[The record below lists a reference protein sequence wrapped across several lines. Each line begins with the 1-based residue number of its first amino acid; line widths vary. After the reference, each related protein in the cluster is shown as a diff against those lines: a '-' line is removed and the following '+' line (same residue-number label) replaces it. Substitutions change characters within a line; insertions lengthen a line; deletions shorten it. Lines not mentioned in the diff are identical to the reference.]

1 MKRLLTISLTILFLL
16 CAAVS
21 FSQETSSI
29 EKRLTDLLKETYGGL
44 GMQVKLESIPAHLNK
59 GVKVKSVSVHKV
71 PDIRGKGLAVV
82 EFEGEDGKL
91 RASYVSFRIYE
102 KRKLFYAK
110 RALHKGTPVG
120 MDDLGSKEAII
131 GESELIYPKDL
142 QDVVGKVVRKDV
154 AAGTIFT
161 NQVLD
166 SPQVVRRGEV
176 VTIIGE
182 SQQLSVRAKGRA
194 EEPGRLGE
202 RIRVRNLSSDRE
214 IVGTVAENRV
224 VVVEC

>member
-1 MKRLLTISLTILFLL
+1 MKRLLTISLSILFLL

-29 EKRLTDLLKETYGGL
+29 EKRLTDLLKETYGGPSV
-44 GMQVKLESIPAHLNK
+44 QVKLESIPAHLNK
-59 GVKVKSVSVHKV
+59 GIKVKSVSLHKA
-71 PDIRGKGLAVV
+71 PDTRGKGLAVV

-91 RASYVSFRIYE
+91 RASYVSFRTYE

-110 RALHKGTPVG
+110 KALLKGTPVG
-120 MDDLGSKEAII
+120 TDDLGSKEAII
-131 GESELIYPKDL
+131 GESELIYPKDS

-161 NQVLD
+161 NQILD
-166 SPQVVRRGEV
+166 SPQVIRRGEL

-182 SQQLSVRAKGRA
+182 NQQLFVRAKGRA

-202 RIRVRNLSSDRE
+202 RIRVKNISSGRE
-214 IVGTVAENRV
+214 VVGTVADNRV
-224 VVVEC
+224 VVVEF